1 MKTMG
6 SKSSSLLMAMMVALL
21 AFAAHAHETRPS
33 IADVTINADEVVM
46 EIQVNVEAFVAG
58 VDLSTVSD
66 TNLSEQAQTY
76 DELRALGAAEMEQ
89 TFQDYWPKMQ
99 TGFNI
104 QIGAQT
110 IVPEFVSIAVTEAP
124 NVELLRDAILTIR
137 GELPPGDEPITIAWD
152 SKFGP
157 LVMRQ
162 MGGGDDAYTGFLRN
176 GDASE
181 PIPRIGVATEGGLTV
196 FIRYIGIGFEHI
208 LPLGLDHILF
218 VLGLYFLSPRIK
230 PLLWQVTTFTLAHTV
245 TLALGILGIVTIAPE
260 IVEPLIAA
268 SIVYVAVEN
277 LISKEMKPWRLAIVF
292 MFGLL
297 HGLGFASVLGEFGL
311 QSGRFITSLIGFNIG
326 VEFGQLTVIAI
337 AFLIVGAWFG
347 GKSWYRP
354 YISNPA
360 SVLIGLVGAYW
371 FVERV
376 FL

>member
-1 MKTMG
+1 MRTIG
-6 SKSSSLLMAMMVALL
+6 SKSSSLMVALL
-21 AFAAHAHETRPS
+21 VTLLTFAAQAHETRPS
-33 IADVTINADEVVM
+33 IADVTITADEVVM
-46 EIQVNVEAFVAG
+46 DIQINVEAFVAG
-58 VDLSTVSD
+58 VDLSQVSD

-76 DELRALGAAEMEQ
+76 DELRGLVADEMEQ
-89 TFQDYWPKMQ
+89 VFRDYWPQMRD
-99 TGFNI
+99 GFSI
-104 QIGAQT
+104 QSGAET
-110 IVPEFVSIAVTEAP
+110 ILPALISVEVTETP
-124 NVELLRDAILTIR
+124 NVELLRDTTLTIR
-137 GELPPGDEPITIAWD
+137 GALPVGDSPVTIAWD

-162 MGGGDDAYTGFLRN
+162 MGGGEDAYTAFLRN
-176 GDASE
+176 GEASA
-181 PIPRIGVATEGGLTV
+181 PIPRIGVATEQGLSV

-208 LPLGLDHILF
+208 MPLGLDHILF
-218 VLGLYFLSPRIK
+218 VLGLYFLSPRLK
-230 PLLWQVTTFTLAHTV
+230 PLLLQVTTFTVAHTV

-277 LISKEMKPWRLAIVF
+277 LISTEMKPWRLVIVF
-292 MFGLL
+292 VFGLL

-337 AFLIVGAWFG
+337 AFLLLGAWFG
-347 GKSWYRP
+347 GKSWYRS

-360 SVLIGLVGAYW
+360 SILIGLVGAYW

>member
-1 MKTMG
+1 METMG
-6 SKSSSLLMAMMVALL
+6 SKSSSLIVGLLVALL

-33 IADVTINADEVVM
+33 IADVTINAEELVM
-46 EIQVNVEAFVAG
+46 DIQVNVEAFVAG

-66 TNLSEQAQTY
+66 TNLSDQAKTY
-76 DELRALGAAEMEQ
+76 DELRALSAAEMEQ
-89 TFQDYWPKMQ
+89 TFTDYWPQMQ
-99 TGFNI
+99 TGFAI
-104 QIGAQT
+104 RSGTEMVEPAL
-110 IVPEFVSIAVTEAP
+110 VSIEITETP
-124 NVELLRDAILTIR
+124 DVELLRDATMTIR
-137 GELPPGDEPITIAWD
+137 GVLPEGDEPVTIAWD

-162 MGGGDDAYTGFLRN
+162 MGGGEDAYTAFLRN
-176 GDASE
+176 GQASE
-181 PIPRIGVATEGGLTV
+181 PIPRIGVATEGALAV

-277 LISKEMKPWRLAIVF
+277 LISTEMKPWRLAIVF
-292 MFGLL
+292 AFGLL

-311 QSGRFITSLIGFNIG
+311 ESGRFVTSLIGFNVG

-360 SVLIGLVGAYW
+360 SILIGLVGAYW

>member
-6 SKSSSLLMAMMVALL
+6 SKSSGLIVTILVALL

-33 IADVTINADEVVM
+33 IADVTVNAEEIVM
-46 EIQVNVEAFVAG
+46 DIQVNVEAFVAG
-58 VDLSTVSD
+58 VDLSNVTD

-76 DELRALGAAEMEQ
+76 DELRALGVADMEQ
-89 TFQDYWPKMQ
+89 AFRDYWPQMQ
-99 TGFNI
+99 QGFSI
-104 QIGAQT
+104 RSGAET
-110 IVPEFVSIAVTEAP
+110 VTPELVSVTVTDTP
-124 NVELLRDAILTIR
+124 NVELLRDTTLTIR
-137 GELPPGDEPITIAWD
+137 GELPSGENPVTIAWD
-152 SKFGP
+152 SQFGP

-162 MGGGDDAYTGFLRN
+162 MGGGEDAYTAFLRN
-176 GDASE
+176 GEASA
-181 PIPRIGVATEGGLTV
+181 PIPRIGIATEGAFSV

-230 PLLWQVTTFTLAHTV
+230 PLIFQVTTFTLAHTV

-277 LISKEMKPWRLAIVF
+277 LIAKQMTPWRLAVVF
-292 MFGLL
+292 AFGLL
-297 HGLGFASVLGEFGL
+297 HGLGFASVLGDFGL
-311 QSGRFITSLIGFNIG
+311 ESGRFITSLIGFNIG

-337 AFLIVGAWFG
+337 AFLAVGAWFG
-347 GKSWYRP
+347 GKSWYRA

-360 SVLIGLVGAYW
+360 SILIGLVGAYW

>member
-6 SKSSSLLMAMMVALL
+6 SKSSGLIVTILMALL

-33 IADVTINADEVVM
+33 IADVTVNAEEIVM
-46 EIQVNVEAFVAG
+46 DIQVNVEAFVAG
-58 VDLSTVSD
+58 VDLSNVTD

-76 DELRALGAAEMEQ
+76 DELRALGVADMEQ
-89 TFQDYWPKMQ
+89 AFRDYWPQMQ
-99 TGFNI
+99 QGFSI
-104 QIGAQT
+104 RSGAET
-110 IVPEFVSIAVTEAP
+110 VTPELVSVTVTDTP
-124 NVELLRDAILTIR
+124 NVELLRDTTLTIR
-137 GELPPGDEPITIAWD
+137 GELPSGENPVTIAWD
-152 SKFGP
+152 SQFGP

-162 MGGGDDAYTGFLRN
+162 MGGGDDAYTAFLRN
-176 GDASE
+176 GEASA
-181 PIPRIGVATEGGLTV
+181 PIPRIGIATEGAFSV

-230 PLLWQVTTFTLAHTV
+230 PLIFQVTTFTLAHTV

-277 LISKEMKPWRLAIVF
+277 LIAKQMTPWRLAVVF
-292 MFGLL
+292 AFGLL
-297 HGLGFASVLGEFGL
+297 HGLGFASVLGDFGL
-311 QSGRFITSLIGFNIG
+311 ESGRFITSLIGFNIG

-337 AFLIVGAWFG
+337 AFLAVGAWFG
-347 GKSWYRP
+347 GKSWYRT

-360 SVLIGLVGAYW
+360 SILIGLVGAYW

>member
-1 MKTMG
+1 MRTIG
-6 SKSSSLLMAMMVALL
+6 AKSSSLLIALL
-21 AFAAHAHETRPS
+21 VTFWAIAAQAHETRPS
-33 IADVTINADEVVM
+33 IADVTINAEEVVM

-58 VDLSTVSD
+58 VDLSTITD

-76 DELRALGAAEMEQ
+76 DELRALTAKEMEQ
-89 TFQDYWPKMQ
+89 AFRDYWPQMQ
-99 TGFNI
+99 GGFSI
-104 QIGAQT
+104 QSGTET
-110 IVPEFVSIAVTEAP
+110 ITPELVSISVTETP
-124 NVELLRDAILTIR
+124 NVELLRDATLSIR
-137 GELPPGDEPITIAWD
+137 GDLPEGENPVTIAWD
-152 SKFGP
+152 SQFGP

-162 MGGGDDAYTGFLRN
+162 MGGGEDAYTAFLRN

-181 PIPRIGVATEGGLTV
+181 PLPRIGIATEGGLAV

-230 PLLWQVTTFTLAHTV
+230 PLILQVTTFTLAHTV

-277 LISKEMKPWRLAIVF
+277 LISREMTKWRLAIVF
-292 MFGLL
+292 AFGLL
-297 HGLGFASVLGEFGL
+297 HGLGFASVLGDFGL
-311 QSGRFITSLIGFNIG
+311 ETGRFITSLIGFNIG
-326 VEFGQLTVIAI
+326 VEFGQLTVIAM
-337 AFLIVGAWFG
+337 AFLAVGAWFG

-360 SVLIGLVGAYW
+360 SILIGLVGAYW

>member
-6 SKSSSLLMAMMVALL
+6 SKSSGLIVTILAMLL
-21 AFAAHAHETRPS
+21 AFSAHAHETRPS
-33 IADVTINADEVVM
+33 IADVTINAEEIVM
-46 EIQVNVEAFVAG
+46 DIQVNVEAFVAG
-58 VDLSTVSD
+58 VDLSQVSD
-66 TNLSEQAQTY
+66 TNLSDQAQTY
-76 DELRALGAAEMEQ
+76 DELRALLADEMEEI
-89 TFQDYWPKMQ
+89 FKEYWPQMQ
-99 TGFNI
+99 AGFSI
-104 QIGAQT
+104 QSGAET
-110 IVPEFVSIAVTEAP
+110 IVPELVAIDVTETP
-124 NVELLRDAILTIR
+124 NVELLRDAVLKIR
-137 GELPPGDEPITIAWD
+137 GDLPQADDPVTIAWD
-152 SKFGP
+152 KKFGP

-162 MGGGDDAYTGFLRN
+162 TGGGDDAYTAFLRN

-181 PIPRIGVATEGGLTV
+181 ALPRIGVATEGGLSV

-230 PLLWQVTTFTLAHTV
+230 PLILQVTTFTLAHTV

-277 LISKEMKPWRLAIVF
+277 LISTEMKPWRLAIVF
-292 MFGLL
+292 AFGLL
-297 HGLGFASVLGEFGL
+297 HGLGFASVLGDFGL
-311 QSGRFITSLIGFNIG
+311 QSGQFISSLIGFNIG
-326 VEFGQLTVIAI
+326 VELGQLAVIAI
-337 AFLIVGAWFG
+337 AFLLVGTWFG

-360 SVLIGLVGAYW
+360 SILIGLVGAYW